1 MQVPQSANSAGQM
14 QLLCAVGTSFPTLF
28 FVEPVMSK
36 GMAVTLCS
44 IIGIPWSQA
53 FYSPYLL
60 AQDSCKQLVKFLLNN
75 SVK

>member
-14 QLLCAVGTSFPTLF
+14 QLLCAVGTPTLF